1 MIANWI
7 WCLAEWSRQSSSLE
21 KDNHELFSCK
31 QDDFPPW
38 LDEKN
43 DPKRDQTISNR
54 KRRRGKRVETIIFV
68 QWLTIAM
75 RYCNSLENAFFL
87 LSPSPFIFHPSYLI
101 KSNIIVM
108 GKSTVRLSRDKTS
121 VCIYLV
127 QKRNEEK
134 KNRGQIKKRNLS
146 MMIERR

>member
-1 MIANWI
+1 M
-7 WCLAEWSRQSSSLE
+7 
-21 KDNHELFSCK
+21 
-31 QDDFPPW
+31 
-38 LDEKN
+38 
-43 DPKRDQTISNR
+43 
-54 KRRRGKRVETIIFV
+54 ETIIFV

-134 KNRGQIKKRNLS
+134 KNLDHWIVALFFFSFFAQDHFNREQASDAYARKETFFSFSSTLDRKNNGK
-146 MMIERR
+146 